1 MTSSGRRWTAN
12 LAVIAMIMA
21 GYLLLRFPPSASS
34 FYPRCPVFAWLHL
47 LCPGCGGTRAL
58 AELLHGRVAE
68 AIHWNA
74 MVVILLPFAV
84 IFFAMSYWRAVHEVA
99 FRWPSIPNRLLTAG
113 LVVTGLFTITR
124 NLLPLF

>member
-1 MTSSGRRWTAN
+1 MTSSRRRWTAN

-74 MVVILLPFAV
+74 MVVALSPLAAAFFAV
-84 IFFAMSYWRAVHEVA
+84 SYWRALRSGA
-99 FRWPSIPNRLLTAG
+99 FRWPTVPDSVLKLLLILIGVFTVLRNIPSN
-113 LVVTGLFTITR
+113 
-124 NLLPLF
+124 